1 MQSFKEINVDD
12 TIYDSRTTINDSIK
26 TVMSNNSGTAFPT
39 TNLQVGMKCY
49 RTDLGKTYTL
59 TDVANKTWVEDN
71 HALAIATDFSTI
83 NGKPTTEDRTNC
95 VVIRDNVNSAYRQA
109 IAIQS
114 ERPANNNIARIVA
127 DAGNNCIRFNL
138 YNPTHDTDIPP
149 YLNGCEFRF
158 NRDGDI
164 SYVDHEGDGT
174 NNYSLGA
181 REISR
186 QFGET
191 GYIKYANGLVVQWI
205 RKRGQRKAG
214 DGSFDDVY
222 PLPITIK
229 KILNIQTTLGDVYDS
244 AWQLTRLFPM
254 SDDFEF
260 DENKTTSIQVRYNAD
275 SKLDFEADLL
285 FSCFIIGLWK

>member
-59 TDVANKTWVEDN
+59 TDVAHKTWVEDN

-83 NGKPTTEDRTNC
+83 NGKPTTEDRTSC
-95 VVIRDNVNSAYRQA
+95 VVIRDNINSAYRQA

-138 YNPTHDTDIPP
+138 YNPAHDTDVPP
-149 YLNGCEFRF
+149 YLNGSEFRF
-158 NRDGDI
+158 NRDGSI
-164 SYVDHEGDGT
+164 GFTDHEGDGT
-174 NNYSLGA
+174 NNYVLGA
-181 REISR
+181 REIS
-186 QFGET
+186 QQLGTT
-191 GYIKYANGLVVQWI
+191 GYVKYAGGLIVQWI
-205 RKRGQRKAG
+205 HQTVKIEKGNGLYDLALLLPMTIKTVLNTQTTAADNSQGTIWGVTGQETYSS
-214 DGSFDDVY
+214 DGSADNINYIQV
-222 PLPITIK
+222 
-229 KILNIQTTLGDVYDS
+229 ILMADS
-244 AWQLTRLFPM
+244 APDVDVTL
-254 SDDFEF
+254 
-260 DENKTTSIQVRYNAD
+260 KI
-275 SKLDFEADLL
+275 
-285 FSCFIIGLWK
+285 SCLVIGLWK